1 MKKRILP
8 ILLITVAV
16 AALISNSGGQARLS
30 VRIAGLK
37 NKVSSRPSSL

>member
-16 AALISNSGGQARLS
+16 AALIAYKGDEGEARQE
-30 VRIAGLK
+30 
-37 NKVSSRPSSL
+37 